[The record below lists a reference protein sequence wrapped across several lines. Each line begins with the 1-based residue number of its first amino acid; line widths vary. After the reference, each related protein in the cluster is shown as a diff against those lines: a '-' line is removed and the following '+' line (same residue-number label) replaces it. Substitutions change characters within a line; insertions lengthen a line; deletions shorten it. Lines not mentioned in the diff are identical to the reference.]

1 MSGRKIVRDSY
12 HVDDELIETLAEV
25 SEETSGEWSPDE
37 KFKLIG
43 KEVPRID
50 GYDKVSGTALY
61 TFDVDLPHMAHAVT
75 LRSPHPHAK
84 IKRIDASKALK
95 HPGVLAV
102 ITHENSPKIPWYG
115 GSTWLFDTHL
125 RYVGDEIA
133 CIAAE
138 TRAIAEQALELIHVD
153 YEALPFVVDPEEALK
168 PDAPKLYE
176 KGNLYRAK
184 PDVYKRGNVNKGFEE
199 ADVVVEDTFST
210 QVLIHNPAEVHCS
223 VANWDGSRLTVWDS
237 TQAIW
242 NVRDMLSGTLKIP
255 SANVR
260 VIKKFM
266 GGGFGCKLEGGKY
279 SVMAALLAK
288 ETGRPVKI
296 VLDRREESLA
306 MGNRPDS
313 IQTLKAGVKKDGT
326 LTALSHHMIGS
337 SGAHARGAGC
347 SWPLRTLYLCPN
359 VKVVEKSVYI
369 NAGRNRAF
377 RAPGHVQGTFALESL
392 MDDAAEKIGMDPLEF
407 RMKNHVDKDQV
418 YNRPYTTKLLREAY
432 EKGADAIGWKRRK
445 APGSDPGP
453 VKRGIGMAS
462 QIWWGGGG
470 PPAAATL
477 KLNRDG
483 SVRVISGTQDIGT
496 GTYTFIAMVAA
507 EVLEIPIQKVTVVLG
522 DTAVCPYAPVSGG
535 SLTAPSVSPAV
546 HDAAVQMKEK
556 LISGA
561 AAVLGVPEDQV
572 LYSEGSASVK
582 TDPAKKVDIGG
593 ILRKMREQVLVTT
606 GVRNAN
612 PRRLVGNTFG
622 AQFAEV
628 EVDTRTGK
636 VKVLKVAAAYDI
648 GRVLNKKTMENQV
661 YGGIAMGLGNALLEE
676 RIMDRNTGK
685 MVNPNLHDYKVA
697 TIRDIPEIEVHIV
710 STGDMKL
717 SRVGAKGTGE
727 PAIIPT
733 PGAIAN
739 AVYNAIGV
747 RIKSLPITPDK
758 VLEAL
763 KMA

>member
-1 MSGRKIVRDSY
+1 MSSRKIVKDSF
-12 HVDDELIETLAEV
+12 HVEDELVETLAEV
-25 SEETSGEWSPDE
+25 SEETGGEWTPDD
-37 KFKLIG
+37 KFKFIG

-50 GYDKVSGTALY
+50 GYDKVTGTAQY
-61 TFDVDLPHMAHAVT
+61 TFDLILPRMAHAVT

-84 IKRIDASKALK
+84 IKKIDTSKALK

-102 ITHENSPKIPWYG
+102 ITHTNSPKIPWYG

-125 RYVGDEIA
+125 RYVGDEVA

-138 TRAIAEQALELIHVD
+138 TRELAEQALELIHVE
-153 YEALPFVVDPEEALK
+153 YEQLPFVVDPVEALK
-168 PDAPKLYE
+168 PNAPKLYE
-176 KGNLYRAK
+176 KGNLYRGK
-184 PDVYKRGNVNKGFEE
+184 PDVYKRGDVKKGLDE

-210 QVLIHNPAEVHCS
+210 QVLIHNPAETHCS
-223 VANWDGSRLTVWDS
+223 VANWDGGTLTVWDS

-242 NVRDMLSGTLKIP
+242 NVRDMLAGTLKMP
-255 SANVR
+255 ASNVR

-266 GGGFGCKLEGGKY
+266 GGGFGSKLEGGKY
-279 SVMAALLAK
+279 TVMAALLAK

-296 VLDRREESLA
+296 VLDRREENLA
-306 MGNRPDS
+306 VGNRTDS
-313 IQTLKAGVKKDGT
+313 IQKLKAGVKKDGT
-326 LTALSHHMIGS
+326 LTALTHHMIGS
-337 SGAHARGAGC
+337 SGAHASSAGC
-347 SWPLRTLYLCPN
+347 SWPVRTLYLCSN
-359 VKVVEKSVYI
+359 VEVEEKAAYI

-392 MDDAAEKIGMDPLEF
+392 MDDVAEKIGIDPLEL
-407 RMKNHVDKDQV
+407 RIKNYVEKDQV
-418 YNRPYTTKLLREAY
+418 YNTPYTSKFLREAY
-432 EKGADAIGWKRRK
+432 EKGAEVIGWKRRK

-462 QIWWGGGG
+462 QIWWGGG
-470 PPAAATL
+470 ATPSGAIM
-477 KLNRDG
+477 KLNADG

-522 DTAVCPYAPVSGG
+522 DTAVGPYAPLSGG

-561 AAVLGVPEDQV
+561 AAVLGVPQDQV
-572 LYSEGSASVK
+572 VYSEGTASVK
-582 TDPAKKVDIGG
+582 TDPSKKVDIRG
-593 ILRKMREQVLVTT
+593 ILRKMRERVLVTN
-606 GVRNAN
+606 GARNAN
-612 PRRLVGNTFG
+612 PRGMAANTFG

-628 EVDTRTGK
+628 EVDTRTGR
-636 VKVLKVAAAYDI
+636 VKVLKVVGAYDI
-648 GRVLNKKTMENQV
+648 GRVLNKKTMENQM
-661 YGGIAMGLGNALLEE
+661 YGGITMGLGNALMEE
-676 RIMDRNTGK
+676 RVMDKNTGK
-685 MVNPNLHDYKVA
+685 MVNPNFHDYKVP
-697 TIRDIPEIEVHIV
+697 TLRDIPDIEIHIV

-717 SRVGAKGTGE
+717 SRTGVKGCGE

-763 KMA
+763 KKA